1 MAASATPPASSGEF
15 PMRNRWLIIGTAVV
29 VVVLCVLFIRSML
42 LQIPPQ
48 SALTQFLDRHLPPLE
63 KNKRRI
69 VLLAPEEY
77 FLTLAAGLDM
87 ATYRL
92 LPLPRRFSPIDY
104 TALSGFHDI
113 WLLSAKKTTAR
124 PLEGS
129 LFTAEKKAAS
139 PDLELSR
146 LTLPDKLSF
155 TDIAGSHGGSAYTI
169 LCPDGGLVNG
179 FSLTVTAEGIASIA
193 PVCRDPKKR
202 EKRERHIGDV
212 KKGGTVTL
220 SCPGNAPPTGLT
232 LYTDKTIRGMALRC
246 PTNSAV
252 FDAAAIP
259 MAGRNDLPGTSRNCP
274 EGRPLRGIYGGAG
287 ALVDSL
293 GTICAR

>member
-1 MAASATPPASSGEF
+1 
-15 PMRNRWLIIGTAVV
+15 MRNKALI
-29 VVVLCVLFIRSML
+29 VLLSLGIIVICMFMIRNCL
-42 LQIPPQ
+42 LQIPSQ
-48 SALTQFLDRHLPPLE
+48 RTLSQFLDRHLPPLE

-69 VLLAPEEY
+69 VLLAPEEH
-77 FLTLAAGLDM
+77 FLALTAGLDM

-104 TALSGFHDI
+104 TVLSGFHDI
-113 WLLSAKKTTAR
+113 WLLSAKKATAR

-139 PDLELSR
+139 PDLELAR

-179 FSLTVTAEGIASIA
+179 FNLTVTSEGVSSVA

-202 EKRERHIGDV
+202 EKRERHVGDA
-212 KKGGTVTL
+212 KKGGPVTL
-220 SCPGNAPPTGLT
+220 SCPGNAPPTGVT